1 MLDRPTDSAI
11 VASDPGADRGVVAR
25 LLRSRSRRPYLL
37 AAAVFLALAAINAA
51 LQPTFLTVGV
61 AASNLSA
68 FLPLTL
74 LAIGETYVVL
84 VSDIDLS
91 NGGIVS
97 LVNVS
102 VVELIE
108 RFGQSGGSYAIGVAG
123 GLAIGLIA
131 GAFNGFCVAFLRFQ
145 PIVTTFATSVIF
157 VGLALW
163 VLPQAGGQ
171 VPPQFYNVYAGATL
185 GVPNVLIAL
194 VAAALFAAVV
204 ARTRFYQALRAAG
217 GNMQAAFYTGLPV
230 ARVRLMA
237 YVLSGILRV
246 PVRARA
252 RRRDR
257 FGRSPYWR
265 RAHIVIRYRGCARR
279 NVACRMRGKRNRQ
292 HPRRIHSRAH
302 QQRHLLRPCAVR
314 MAGAHPRRNH
324 SGRPFGRRGDGASD
338 KALTC
343 SRARSPSSSGR

>member
-237 YVLSGILRV
+237 YVLSGFFASLCGLALVGETASGDPLIGGALTLSSVTAVVLGGTSLAGCVGSVTGSILGAFILGLINNVIFFAHV
-246 PVRARA
+246 PFEWQGLIQGAIILAALSGGVAMA
-252 RRRDR
+252 RRT
-257 FGRSPYWR
+257 R
-265 RAHIVIRYRGCARR
+265 R
-279 NVACRMRGKRNRQ
+279 
-292 HPRRIHSRAH
+292 
-302 QQRHLLRPCAVR
+302 
-314 MAGAHPRRNH
+314 
-324 SGRPFGRRGDGASD
+324 
-338 KALTC
+338 
-343 SRARSPSSSGR
+343 